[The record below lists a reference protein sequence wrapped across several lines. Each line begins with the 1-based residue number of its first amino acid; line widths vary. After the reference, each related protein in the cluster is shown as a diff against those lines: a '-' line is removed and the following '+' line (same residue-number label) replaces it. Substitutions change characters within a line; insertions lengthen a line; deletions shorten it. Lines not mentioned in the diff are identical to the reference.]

1 MNKARKH
8 ASAYERRRAHARKLT
23 SSVLQPVSAFC
34 IAACCIAA
42 KKTRKTLISLT
53 YAKSGI

>member
-23 SSVLQPVSAFC
+23 RSLLQPVSVFC
-34 IAACCIAA
+34 AAACGDAA
-42 KKTRKTLISLT
+42 QNTRKCLILLT
-53 YAKSGI
+53 YARSGI